1 MEQTITYRPNT
12 WIREAPAIT
21 TEGPRVAFALFV
33 LFLMMIYSCIA
44 VVYKAQLDA
53 YRPTLLIALAALFMM
68 VVELGSARRSFRLM
82 WPQGILLV
90 VLLGVCVVSTFNA
103 IYVSH
108 ALEQTADFSK
118 MVLIYLL
125 IENVVTNE
133 HRLKTVMLAMVIG
146 GLFPAIGTILNYQA
160 GILQENS
167 RASWRGIFKNPNEA
181 AYAMLILIPIAIALA
196 RLSNPI
202 VRAALWAAV
211 AVYLLAI
218 FLTFS
223 RGGFVALFVVA
234 GVMGWKH
241 KSIAI
246 KAGMIAALLA
256 GAVFIGMFWKRSSG
270 DFTNIKEDT
279 SFRQRMATFEAGGL
293 MFLNNPLLGV
303 GPGDS
308 MVAYPLYVPIA
319 AHCGCQDQLVV
330 HNSFI
335 QALAELGVLGFSAF
349 VLFIGFVMYQAW
361 KMERGPLS
369 PYATAL
375 SLAMVGFLMC
385 SMSGGFVY
393 TWWPYILAGLI
404 TATKH
409 IANSRAADVV

>member
-1 MEQTITYRPNT
+1 MEESLVYRPQG
-12 WIREAPAIT
+12 WIREAPAIS

-44 VVYKAQLDA
+44 VVYKEQLDA

-90 VLLGVCVVSTFNA
+90 GLLGVCVVSTFNA

-133 HRLKTVMLAMVIG
+133 RRLKTVLFAMVIG
-146 GLFPAIGTILNYQA
+146 GLFPAIGTISFYQA

-181 AYAMLILIPIAIALA
+181 AYAILILVPIAIALA

-202 VRAALWAAV
+202 VRAALWATV
-211 AVYLLAI
+211 AIYLLAI

-223 RGGFVALFVVA
+223 RGGFLSLFVVA
-234 GVMGWKH
+234 GLMGWKH
-241 KSIAI
+241 KAIAV

-256 GAVFIGMFWKRSSG
+256 GALVVGMFWKRSSG
-270 DFTNIKEDT
+270 DFTNIKQDT
-279 SFRQRMATFEAGGL
+279 SFQERMATFQAGAL
-293 MFLNNPLLGV
+293 MFLHNPLLGV

-319 AHCGCQDQLVV
+319 AHCGCHDQLVV

-335 QALAELGVLGFSAF
+335 QALAELGALGFTSF

-361 KMERGPLS
+361 RMERGPLG

-375 SLAMVGFLMC
+375 ELAMVGFVMC

-404 TATKH
+404 TATRH
-409 IANSRAADVV
+409 IANARAADVV